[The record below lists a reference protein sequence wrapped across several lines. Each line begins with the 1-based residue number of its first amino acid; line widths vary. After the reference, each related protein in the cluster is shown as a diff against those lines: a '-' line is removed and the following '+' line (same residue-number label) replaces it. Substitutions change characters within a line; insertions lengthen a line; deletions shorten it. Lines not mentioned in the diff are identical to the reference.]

1 MNHKMQE
8 EYQHILST
16 DAIGHALVGSKS
28 YKMHLQP
35 NIPASDFWSV
45 IIYDNETN
53 LIIRND
59 QSWPSVHSNSK
70 KLLFNQDG
78 SVDIWFGPKAPTGK
92 DNSWVQTK
100 PGKGWHMILR
110 LYYPLQPLF
119 DKSWEPGEIEEI
131 K

>member
-1 MNHKMQE
+1 MQE

-16 DAIGHALVGSKS
+16 DANSHPLEGGKS
-28 YKMHLQP
+28 YKMHLLP

-45 IIYDNETN
+45 IVYDNRTN

-59 QSWPSVHSNSK
+59 QLWPSVHSNSK
-70 KLLFNQDG
+70 KVLFNQDG
-78 SVDIWFGPKAPTGK
+78 SVDVWFGPRTQAGK
-92 DNSWVQTK
+92 ENNWVQTK

-110 LYYPLQPLF
+110 LYYPLEPLF